1 MEIET
6 LLEIKNLSIN
16 FIDDNNQ
23 EYLVVDDVSFKIA
36 KGKITGLVGESG
48 CGKTLTALSIMN
60 LLPYPIA
67 KIISG
72 SILFKDIDL
81 LKTPSAELQKIRGK
95 QISMIFQEPTASL
108 SPLKK
113 IYHQLSETL
122 DIHNYSLNYNEKKKL
137 CLEWLEKVGIPEAD
151 KRLEAYPFELSGGM
165 QQRVMIAMAL
175 ITHPELLI
183 ADEPTTA
190 LDVTI
195 QAQILN
201 LILKMQEELK
211 MAVLLITH
219 DLAIVSEIC
228 EYVIIMYAG
237 KIVEMANTIELF
249 KNPLHPYTNGLLKS
263 IIDLTQKTEKLY
275 NIPGIVP
282 APSEKINGCK
292 FSPRCQSAKDIC
304 FNNIPQLK
312 KYSDNHYAACFCI
325 N

>member
-122 DIHNYSLNYNEKKKL
+122 DIHNYSLNYNEKKKYFL
-137 CLEWLEKVGIPEAD
+137 VWLEKVGI
-151 KRLEAYPFELSGGM
+151 
-165 QQRVMIAMAL
+165 
-175 ITHPELLI
+175 
-183 ADEPTTA
+183 
-190 LDVTI
+190 
-195 QAQILN
+195 
-201 LILKMQEELK
+201 QEE
-211 MAVLLITH
+211 
-219 DLAIVSEIC
+219 
-228 EYVIIMYAG
+228 
-237 KIVEMANTIELF
+237 
-249 KNPLHPYTNGLLKS
+249 
-263 IIDLTQKTEKLY
+263 EK
-275 NIPGIVP
+275 
-282 APSEKINGCK
+282 E
-292 FSPRCQSAKDIC
+292 
-304 FNNIPQLK
+304 
-312 KYSDNHYAACFCI
+312 
-325 N
+325 